1 MIRCTEVGDSVVD
14 ITDTMENVIFKIYKD
29 SHLGVWT
36 DQQDPNCVA
45 DDKDSHKNTR
55 GDSYFHEQ

>member
-1 MIRCTEVGDSVVD
+1 VGDSVVD